1 MKHQSNIYSKR
12 GTLGGYKIIL
22 LLLCATSLVSF
33 SAIKPTT
40 NFSGKWYDKKE
51 AISCNGQYY
60 MGYIFDRSFLVY
72 KSIDLQQSRVNL
84 TCDDIKIAEKILN
97 MKLASLEAS
106 KFNQTKDC
114 PNILKELPKF
124 CRQYFGYRNTRGEVI
139 IWINMFWNNNL
150 KSKAKYELIGV
161 DDGCSKYW
169 NIEVN
174 ITKNSLSKLYIN
186 GNG

>member
-1 MKHQSNIYSKR
+1 MKQQSSGYLNR
-12 GTLGGYKIIL
+12 GSLGGYKILL
-22 LLLCATSLVSF
+22 LLLCATALVSF
-33 SAIKPTT
+33 SANTPSKV
-40 NFSGKWYDKKE
+40 KWHDKKE